1 MGKSILKA
9 VRIYWYM
16 VEASV
21 RAQMQYSYAFMMNIL
36 GWMMHYTGMAITMWV
51 LLYSFKALNGW
62 VYWELIFLFA
72 LSVLSWS
79 ICIILFFHFR
89 KLDVYIVRGT
99 FDRFLV
105 RPINPFFHFITL
117 KFDVGALGQLF
128 FSIGAFILAYIKLS
142 LNWTL
147 GQWLVFL
154 GAIIGGTLIQGGML
168 VLISTIAFFTTRSER
183 VFWVLMFPVRNLIN
197 YPLTIFP
204 RAIQMII
211 TFILPFA
218 FVNYLPALILLNK
231 ADPIFSSYWGGLS
244 TFVGIIFFWFSY
256 WVWQKGVNRYN
267 STGS

>member
-1 MGKSILKA
+1 M
-9 VRIYWYM
+9 
-16 VEASV
+16 
-21 RAQMQYSYAFMMNIL
+21 
-36 GWMMHYTGMAITMWV
+36 
-51 LLYSFKALNGW
+51 
-62 VYWELIFLFA
+62 
-72 LSVLSWS
+72 
-79 ICIILFFHFR
+79 
-89 KLDVYIVRGT
+89 
-99 FDRFLV
+99 V
-105 RPINPFFHFITL
+105 RPINPFHFITL

-231 ADPIFSSYWGGLS
+231 ADPIFSDYWGGLS
-244 TFVGIIFFWFSY
+244 ICRYYILLVFLLGLA
-256 WVWQKGVNRYN
+256 KG
-267 STGS
+267 S